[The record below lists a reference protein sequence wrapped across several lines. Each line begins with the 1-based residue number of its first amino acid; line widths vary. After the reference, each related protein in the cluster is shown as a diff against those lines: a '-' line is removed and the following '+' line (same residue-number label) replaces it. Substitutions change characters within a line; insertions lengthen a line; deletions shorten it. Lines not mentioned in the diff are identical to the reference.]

1 MGLVLGQ
8 LIDSIEQDVEGKAKG
23 GKYGRCFVCK
33 VNADYYCKDTKV
45 PVCGVECKKAHLELL
60 TKTNSLGRQYS
71 ASFRESIEQLL
82 IANLQRKQ
90 SPALSIDFL
99 VAIYSFSEYVP
110 KIGLPH
116 TKVLSLPVIFER
128 IWMLYLSHYS
138 KKGELC

>member
-1 MGLVLGQ
+1 M
-8 LIDSIEQDVEGKAKG
+8 
-23 GKYGRCFVCK
+23 
-33 VNADYYCKDTKV
+33 
-45 PVCGVECKKAHLELL
+45 CGVECKKAHLELL

-99 VAIYSFSEYVP
+99 VAIYSFSDYVP

-138 KKGELC
+138 KKG